1 MRYSAINAGPG
12 LLAMVVH
19 KAAPIKGTFGQAAYP
34 IAGVTEIAK
43 GYQADNISVKIEL
56 CNGAKPMILEKF
68 ACMMSSINNGRFG
81 GGELYLTPCA
91 LLNDGLMDAMF
102 VNRTPSFCKIL

>member
-43 GYQADNISVKIEL
+43 GY
-56 CNGAKPMILEKF
+56 
-68 ACMMSSINNGRFG
+68 
-81 GGELYLTPCA
+81 
-91 LLNDGLMDAMF
+91 
-102 VNRTPSFCKIL
+102 